1 MAKSASRTLFTILRE
16 KLKLPPEARA
26 ELLPSGKQTVFNNRV
41 HWAKTY
47 LTKAGLLESTR
58 RGYSRIT
65 ARGKQVIA
73 SVPDRIDVAFLNQFE
88 EFRQFKDK
96 SNQGGDN
103 NSVSEASGFVT
114 QTQTPDEVMRVAQKQ
129 IEGGLAQELLDRI
142 RSAAPDFFERL
153 IVNLLLSMGY
163 GGSAVGAGRA
173 IGRSGD
179 DGVDGV
185 IDQEFAWA

>member
-1 MAKSASRTLFTILRE
+1 MHQI
-16 KLKLPPEARA
+16 
-26 ELLPSGKQTVFNNRV
+26 
-41 HWAKTY
+41 
-47 LTKAGLLESTR
+47 
-58 RGYSRIT
+58 
-65 ARGKQVIA
+65 
-73 SVPDRIDVAFLNQFE
+73 PDRIDVAFLNQFE

-103 NSVSEASGFVT
+103 NSVSEASGLVT

-185 IDQEFAWA
+185 IDQIRWGLTAYTSKPSAMRSVTTSDRVRYAISSAVLIGIRRRKESL